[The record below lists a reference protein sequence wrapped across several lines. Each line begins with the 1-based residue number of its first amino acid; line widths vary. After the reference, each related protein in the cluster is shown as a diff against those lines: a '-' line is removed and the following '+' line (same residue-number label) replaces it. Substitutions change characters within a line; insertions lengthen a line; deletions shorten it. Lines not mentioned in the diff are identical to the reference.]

1 MTLTCLI
8 SVFAEIRPS
17 LELMAHLSALC
28 MLEEMTLSS
37 YTGGLRYHVHS
48 AFKLPEQH
56 GALKQGHD
64 WYLAQL
70 VHE

>member
-1 MTLTCLI
+1 VTLTCLI
-8 SVFAEIRPS
+8 SVSAEIRPS

-28 MLEEMTLSS
+28 MLKEMTLSS
-37 YTGGLRYHVHS
+37 YTGGLWYHVHS

-56 GALKQGHD
+56 CVLKQGRD
-64 WYLAQL
+64 WYSVQL